1 MDRKYAHARS
11 HFFLF
16 AACLAALLAAVTH
29 HYVFAGLFAGAATL
43 IAFTTLVR
51 AFRAASHVVDGAD
64 RMLDE
69 LQQARSNQP
78 AAPATTKSPDPS

>member
-16 AACLAALLAAVTH
+16 AACLASLLAAVTQQ
-29 HYVFAGLFAGAATL
+29 YAFAGLFAGAATL
-43 IAFTTLVR
+43 IAFTTLAR
-51 AFRAASHVVDGAD
+51 AFRRASHVVDGAD

-69 LQQARSNQP
+69 LQQARSTQP
-78 AAPATTKSPDPS
+78 ATPATTKSPDPS